1 MYSAT
6 TCGPVANPPRSTLLI
21 TALGETSSKAC
32 RYKACFVSSVGF
44 SRAFFFK
51 RRSFQVRRRFGKGQR
66 KIGCK
71 RRYSNTWL
79 NLFFMPSASPP
90 FPPFACLTAATA
102 PAFATGVADAAA
114 AVVVVV
120 SSGLFRSSFWFVTTT
135 SASVTFSFSSAA
147 IIFPPSSSD
156 DDSFLSSSAS
166 SGTFASL
173 APSPP
178 SSRSS
183 SPITASSLSVGL
195 HLLFDIK
202 SVFRLSRARLR
213 LRRQALPLPSF
224 K

>member
-1 MYSAT
+1 MAIKINYLKNTKNKSSSNL
-6 TCGPVANPPRSTLLI
+6 VLFSDEKFKINNLKKHLLGSEFNYI
-21 TALGETSSKAC
+21 SDLLQNVDTKKNLHVFELNSKKKIVLISLKNNLKNSEVENLGAEFYGRINSGKNTEYFLNSDSISS
-32 RYKACFVSSVGF
+32 SS
-44 SRAFFFK
+44 
-51 RRSFQVRRRFGKGQR
+51 
-66 KIGCK
+66 
-71 RRYSNTWL
+71 
-79 NLFFMPSASPP
+79 
-90 FPPFACLTAATA
+90 
-102 PAFATGVADAAA
+102 
-114 AVVVVV
+114 
-120 SSGLFRSSFWFVTTT
+120 SSLLSDSLL
-135 SASVTFSFSSAA
+135 
-147 IIFPPSSSD
+147 SSSD

-213 LRRQALPLPSF
+213 LRQALPLPSF